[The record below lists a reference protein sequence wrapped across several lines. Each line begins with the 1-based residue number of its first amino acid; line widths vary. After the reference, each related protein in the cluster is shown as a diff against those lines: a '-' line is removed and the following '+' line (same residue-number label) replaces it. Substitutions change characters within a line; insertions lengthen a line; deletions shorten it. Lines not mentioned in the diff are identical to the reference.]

1 MDKYNFA
8 LEQHTF
14 GEGHGPSVVITGG
27 IHGDEQ
33 TGSHTARLVIRML
46 KSARRPPHRPA
57 PRAARRDPL
66 SGSKRL
72 I

>member
-46 KSARRPPHRPA
+46 KSARVRLTALRPVQPGEIPYQEA
-57 PRAARRDPL
+57 KD
-66 SGSKRL
+66 
-72 I
+72 